1 MKRIVYLTLIMLGV
15 FTLIYAA
22 LLLSYLRE
30 RSTQASLQEEVDL
43 LSVALSQETSEARK
57 AELERALATAQ
68 AEQMELR
75 YVFPTALDTTE
86 ILAHV
91 IDAAAQTHVQLFS
104 IQARAPV
111 TLTSETG
118 EYEILSY
125 DLQVEGTLPDLKAFF
140 QKLENGPIGT
150 LTLEQLEAGLAPSP
164 TPTPLTPV
172 PTPTPARRAS
182 PTPTPQP
189 TATPTP
195 TAQPGLE
202 RYRVVLRLQI
212 YTRRVE
218 PTPTPQP
225 QGVAIMPLR

>member
-1 MKRIVYLTLIMLGV
+1 VKRVFYLTLILFGV
-15 FTLIYAA
+15 FALVYAG
-22 LLLSYLRE
+22 LLASYLQE
-30 RSTQASLQEEVDL
+30 RRTQTSLQEEVDL
-43 LSVALSQETSEARK
+43 LSVAISQEATEARK

-68 AEQMELR
+68 AEQIELR
-75 YVFPTALDTTE
+75 YIFPTALDTTE
-86 ILAHV
+86 IVAHV
-91 IDAAAQTHVQLFS
+91 IDAAAQTHVQLAS
-104 IQARAPV
+104 VQARAPV

-125 DLQVEGTLPDLKAFF
+125 DLQVEGTLPDLKTFF

-150 LTLEQLEAGLAPSP
+150 LTLEQLEAGLAPTP

-172 PTPTPARRAS
+172 PTPTPVRRGSPS
-182 PTPTPQP
+182 PTPQL

-202 RYRVVLRLQI
+202 RYRLVLRLQI
-212 YTRRVE
+212 YTRRAE

-225 QGVAIMPLR
+225 QGGSLFLR